1 MFIYIYIYSYDINM
15 VYIIFISFY
24 IIVYIIVTSNI
35 FMTVK
40 QEKLCRVSMKLS
52 LTIIFLC
59 FCKSLLM
66 LTFIGA
72 KHGDASCWFR

>member
-15 VYIIFISFY
+15 V
-24 IIVYIIVTSNI
+24 VYIIVTSNI